1 MSPGTGSKPTA
12 DSRRGPVR
20 ARWIATAIGTAVVV
34 AFLLVVIVPRAS
46 EVGDALDRVGAGRF
60 VAIVAL
66 AFAALVFRTIGW
78 QVAVDAAGGD
88 VHPREAHASSAVCYT
103 VGLLNQYVG
112 GAVRIAILRRTIP
125 DRSPT
130 ASQLVAAETVSL
142 VIEAALVSLLI
153 LAASW
158 TLGIPLYAALLIVV
172 AGLVGVAAMV
182 TVARRWTTPQFAAGL
197 AVAREPRTL
206 AGLTLALAATL
217 LCQIGRVGLALSS
230 VGLHSSLIVVIA
242 VFVASGAAAVIPI
255 GTAAAGATAPLLAA
269 AGKGGDAVAN
279 ASAAG
284 VLLTGSLL
292 VADLLYLAVTALL
305 VSSLR
310 RRHSM

>member
-12 DSRRGPVR
+12 DARRSPLR
-20 ARWIATAIGTAVVV
+20 ARWVATAIGTAVLV
-34 AFLLVVIVPRAS
+34 AFLLVVILPRAS
-46 EVGDALDRVGAGRF
+46 EVGDALNRVGPGRF

-66 AFAALVFRTIGW
+66 AAAALVFRTIGW
-78 QVAVDAAGGD
+78 QVAVDAAGGE

-103 VGLLNQYVG
+103 IGLLNQYVG
-112 GAVRIAILRRTIP
+112 GAVRIGILRRTIP

-130 ASQLVAAETVSL
+130 AAQQVAAETVSF

-158 TLGIPLYAALLIVV
+158 TLGIPLWAALLIVI
-172 AGLVGVAAMV
+172 AGVLGVAAMV
-182 TVARRWTTPQFAAGL
+182 VVAQRWTAPRFSAGL
-197 AVAREPRTL
+197 AVAREPRSL
-206 AGLTLALAATL
+206 ASLTAALAATL
-217 LCQIGRVGLALSS
+217 LSQIGRVGLALSS

-242 VFVASGAAAVIPI
+242 VFVASGASAVIPI
-255 GTAAAGATAPLLAA
+255 GTAAAGATAPLIAA
-269 AGKGGDAVAN
+269 AGKGSEGVAN

-284 VLLTGSLL
+284 VLLAGSLL

-305 VSSLR
+305 VSALR
-310 RRHSM
+310 RRHAM